1 MIVLPGVVSRCF
13 GQRSVKPVCHSPP
26 PSSRNPPDPPPA
38 TTHLQTRVR
47 PTRAKSQTTL
57 LLKLHLPHTFLV
69 SDGRALQRFRCSFWV
84 LVQRGGVCWW
94 RSSHDSS
101 SWCATNA
108 PPSRTIEPPWSHQQC
123 GGCASVGFKHGATMQ
138 CETTPD

>member
-26 PSSRNPPDPPPA
+26 PSSRNPPDPPPPP
-38 TTHLQTRVR
+38 TFTQERKS
-47 PTRAKSQTTL
+47 TRAKSQTTL

-84 LVQRGGVCWW
+84 LVQRQRGGVCW
-94 RSSHDSS
+94 SSHDAS

-108 PPSRTIEPPWSHQQC
+108 PPSRSMEQC
-123 GGCASVGFKHGATMQ
+123 GGCASVGFKHGATIQ
-138 CETTPD
+138 CETTPDQ